1 MTDESDGRRD
11 GGDTA
16 ASGASSGGRGDG
28 PVNITLVGDRGEQFE
43 RVKRVLADN
52 LGYEPN
58 NPEVMGLLMS
68 AFGGGS
74 DTDSNRDRGR

>member
-16 ASGASSGGRGDG
+16 ASGSSSGGRCDG

-68 AFGGGS
+68 AFGEGS
-74 DTDSNRDRGR
+74 DSDPNRDRGR

>member
-1 MTDESDGRRD
+1 MTDESDGHRD
-11 GGDTA
+11 RGDTT
-16 ASGASSGGRGDG
+16 ASGASSDGRDDG

-43 RVKRVLADN
+43 RVKRVLADS

-68 AFGGGS
+68 AFGEAS
-74 DTDSNRDRGR
+74 ESRSERDRGR